1 MNGSPSVRVALFIRE
16 SGSESPC
23 RWFYVT
29 GIYNQAVKM
38 QSEYLFNDE
47 NGQQGTWLTYD
58 KYRGRFKKIMKKL
71 SMEHKPH
78 DTRHS
83 FITKAK
89 DAGINEYIL
98 KLIVGHEI
106 QDITEKVYTHRTL
119 EDMKTEIQK
128 IE

>member
-1 MNGSPSVRVALFIRE
+1 
-16 SGSESPC
+16 
-23 RWFYVT
+23 
-29 GIYNQAVKM
+29 
-38 QSEYLFNDE
+38 
-47 NGQQGTWLTYD
+47 
-58 KYRGRFKKIMKKL
+58 MKKL
-71 SMEHKPH
+71 NMVHKPH
-78 DTRHS
+78 DTRHT

-89 DAGINEYIL
+89 AAGVDEYIL